1 MAPCVL
7 AACVLGAPG
16 NFPGTQGA
24 YKVTC
29 HGAFIGDGNAAVAAK
44 SVTLTLHLQEVATG
58 ASGNLVAPNLTVT
71 AGSFSGTASWGG
83 LSVTVFGH
91 IDPPDGEV
99 VKSSRIMANLAF
111 SNGTHAR
118 VVGLRA
124 PAGDPPKDD

>member
-58 ASGNLVAPNLTVT
+58 ASGNLVA
-71 AGSFSGTASWGG
+71 
-83 LSVTVFGH
+83 
-91 IDPPDGEV
+91 
-99 VKSSRIMANLAF
+99 
-111 SNGTHAR
+111 
-118 VVGLRA
+118 
-124 PAGDPPKDD
+124 